1 MFREAVARRYG
12 QALFDLAERHEIVD
26 RLERELTEIAE
37 TLEGS
42 QELRRVLQHPQVAG
56 EEKKRLLQRLFG
68 GTSSRITMN
77 FLMLV
82 IDRRREMFLKDII
95 KEYLRLVDAAR
106 NIADVQVSSA
116 VELTPEEKE
125 QLVGN
130 LARATGRQVRA
141 RYTVDPELIGG
152 VVVRIGNRV
161 IDGSVRSKLRALR
174 ERLVAG
180 PA

>member
-1 MFREAVARRYG
+1 M
-12 QALFDLAERHEIVD
+12 AERHKIVD
-26 RLERELTEIAE
+26 RLERELKEIAE

-42 QELRRVLQHPQVAG
+42 QELRRALEHPQVAG
-56 EEKKRLLQRLFG
+56 EAKKKLLQRLFG
-68 GTSSRITMN
+68 GTSSRITVN

-95 KEYLRLVDAAR
+95 REYMRLVDQAR
-106 NIADVQVSSA
+106 NIADVQITSA

-141 RYTVDPELIGG
+141 RYIVDPELIGG

-161 IDGSVRSKLRALR
+161 IDGSIRSKLRALR